1 MILVF
6 ELNQIISQ
14 AIGHNETWTYKY
26 PANWYMNS
34 TDSIKTNSRTNI
46 NDPKIF
52 IQSEFFIGPSR
63 SKEAMRKVI
72 NNKFKQLKNKSIIL
86 RYKIR
91 TNYPP

>member
-1 MILVF
+1 MF
-6 ELNQIISQ
+6 STQE
-14 AIGHNETWTYKY
+14 HNETWTYKY

-52 IQSEFFIGPSR
+52 IQSELFVGPSR

-91 TNYPP
+91 TNYLP

>member
-1 MILVF
+1 MSEAQLYVF
-6 ELNQIISQ
+6 YTR

-26 PANWYMNS
+26 PANWFMNS

-46 NDPKIF
+46 YDPKIF

-72 NNKFKQLKNKSIIL
+72 NNKFKQLKNKSVIL

-91 TNYPP
+91 SNYKY